1 MWCKNEFSSK
11 VNKVRKFIQ
20 EKNLDALRI
29 RQQVNLFWFT
39 GARPYVNMIGDSGC
53 FEMVV
58 TADKVY
64 LVTNNIE
71 APRLQ
76 DEELKNFTGEI
87 ITFNWWDS
95 DANKVCSELLQGK
108 KVADDSIA
116 GFANLRFVMVSQEV
130 ERFRILGK
138 KAGEAL
144 DEVAIAIKPE
154 QTEQEIANMIRC
166 TCQNKGIDPF
176 VTLVGTDERI
186 FKYRHPLP
194 TDKKL
199 KNYALLAISAR
210 AHGQYASI
218 TRMIHFGKLPTE
230 IAEKHIAVQKI
241 DAAFILS
248 TVPKAIVKDVFQKGV
263 NQYKETG
270 FADEWQNHHQGGL
283 AGYNSRE
290 FRGTFT
296 CDEIVEEHQIYAWN
310 PTISGA
316 KSEDTVLITANGA
329 EILTKSAYYPQTA
342 VEYNG
347 KTINRA
353 DILIR

>member
-1 MWCKNEFSSK
+1 MWCKTEFTGK
-11 VNKVRKFIQ
+11 VAKVRKFMQ
-20 EKNLDALRI
+20 EKNVEALRI

-39 GARPYVNMIGDSGC
+39 GARPYVNMIGDGGC

-58 TADKVY
+58 TDKKVY

-76 DEELKNFTGEI
+76 AEELTGIDCEI
-87 ITFNWWDS
+87 VTFNWWDS
-95 DANKVCSELLQGK
+95 DANKVCAELLQGL
-108 KVADDSIA
+108 KVADDALA
-116 GFANLRFVMVSQEV
+116 GFSSLRFTMVSQEV
-130 ERFRILGK
+130 KRFRTLGK

-154 QTEQEIANMIRC
+154 QSEQEIANMIRQ
-166 TCQNKGIDPF
+166 TCQSKGIDPF

-199 KNYALLAISAR
+199 KHYALLAISAR
-210 AHGQYASI
+210 AYGQYASI
-218 TRMIHFGKLPTE
+218 TRMVHFGKLTTE
-230 IAEKHIAVQKI
+230 IEHKHAAVQKI

-248 TVPKAIVKDVFQKGV
+248 TVPGTVVKDVFQNGV
-263 NQYKETG
+263 DQYSKTG

-296 CDEIVEEHQIYAWN
+296 CDEVVAENQIYAWN
-310 PTISGA
+310 PTIAGA
-316 KSEDTVLITANGA
+316 KSEDTVLITENGP
-329 EILTKSAYYPQTA
+329 EILTASAYYPQTL

-347 KTINRA
+347 KTINRSG
-353 DILIR
+353 ILIR

>member
-1 MWCKNEFSSK
+1 MWCKKEFDGK
-11 VNKVRKFIQ
+11 IEKVRKFMQ
-20 EKNLDALRI
+20 EKNVEALRI

-39 GARPYVNMIGDSGC
+39 GARPYVNMIGDGGC

-58 TADKVY
+58 TNKKVY

-71 APRLQ
+71 APRLH
-76 DEELKNFTGEI
+76 DEELKNFSGEVV
-87 ITFNWWDS
+87 TFNWWDS
-95 DANKVCSELLQGK
+95 DANKACGELLQGK
-108 KVADDSIA
+108 KVADDSVA
-116 GFANLRFVMVSQEV
+116 GFASLRFAMVSQEV
-130 ERFRILGK
+130 DRFRILGK

-144 DEVAIAIKPE
+144 DEVAIAIRPE

-166 TCQNKGIDPF
+166 TCQGKGIDPF

-210 AHGQYASI
+210 AYGQYASI
-218 TRMIHFGKLPTE
+218 TRMVHFGKLPEE
-230 IAEKHIAVQKI
+230 IAKKHSAVQKI

-248 TVPKAIVKDVFQKGV
+248 TVPKALVKEAFQNGV
-263 NQYKETG
+263 DKYKEMG
-270 FADEWQNHHQGGL
+270 FPDEWQNHHQGGL

-290 FRGTFT
+290 FRGTFV
-296 CDEIVEEHQIYAWN
+296 CDEIVAENQVYAWN
-310 PTISGA
+310 PTIAGA
-316 KSEDTVLITANGA
+316 KSEDTVLITENGP
-329 EILTKSAYYPQTA
+329 EVLTISAYYPQTS
-342 VEYNG
+342 VEYKG

-353 DILIR
+353 GILIR